1 MLNIKEF
8 YKDKT
13 ILISG
18 CTGYLG
24 KIVLEKIIRT
34 IQDYK
39 AVYVLIRPKIG
50 VTVEKRFKK
59 EVYGSIMF

>member
-18 CTGYLG
+18 CTGFLG
-24 KIVLEKIIRT
+24 KIILEKVIRT

-39 AVYVLIRPKIG
+39 VVYVMIRDKRG
-50 VTVEKRFKK
+50 TSVE
-59 EVYGSIMF
+59 